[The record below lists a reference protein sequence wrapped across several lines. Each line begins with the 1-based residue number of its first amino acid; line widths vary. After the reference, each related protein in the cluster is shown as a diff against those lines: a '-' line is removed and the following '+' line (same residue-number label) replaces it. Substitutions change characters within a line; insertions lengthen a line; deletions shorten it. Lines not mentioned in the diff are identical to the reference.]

1 MITQSD
7 IARKLNISRATV
19 SRALQGQD
27 VSEETKKRVLEEA
40 ERMGY
45 VPNTA
50 ATILALKNKKIVYA
64 FIIATIDEGYG
75 QQTYEGILEASS
87 IWSGYNLEIR
97 VVFTDITKEGNQ
109 DKIQVKQFYEV
120 VNNNHVDGIIF
131 SALSY
136 ENMEIVTKECKQ
148 KNIPIMTLDM
158 IYKNSDLCHVGPNY
172 YNLGTYSAAYISNIM
187 MKRGKILILTYD
199 EGYELSSERMR
210 GFNDKLL
217 EYKNIVSKHVELE
230 EMSFDSYKIALEKN
244 LDSFSPIA
252 IYAPYHVDYIGRYLN
267 NIGLKDQIILI
278 SNGINKQIEDY
289 LFDGT
294 INAIVSARPHFLGA
308 VISNNFHKY
317 FYRPKDILK
326 GNIDVACDIYIKENY
341 IRYDKIF

>member
-7 IARKLNISRATV
+7 IAKKLNISRATV

-27 VSEETKKRVLEEA
+27 VSEETKKLVLEEA
-40 ERMGY
+40 EKMGY
-45 VPNTA
+45 VPNSA
-50 ATILALKNKKIVYA
+50 ATILALKTTKIVYA

-97 VVFTDITKEGNQ
+97 VIFTDINIDRKQEITQ
-109 DKIQVKQFYEV
+109 IKQFYDV
-120 VNNNHVDGIIF
+120 INNNHVDGIIF
-131 SALSY
+131 SALSSK
-136 ENMEIVTKECKQ
+136 NMEIITEECN
-148 KNIPIMTLDM
+148 KNKIPLMTLDM

-172 YNLGTYSAAYISNIM
+172 YQLGTYSAAYISNLM

-199 EGYELSSERMR
+199 EGYELSLERMR
-210 GFNDKLL
+210 GFNNKLL
-217 EYKNIVSKHVELE
+217 EYKDIVSKHVELE
-230 EMSFDSYKIALEKN
+230 KMSFKSYKKALQDN
-244 LDSFSPIA
+244 LDSFSPVA
-252 IYAPYHVDYIGRYLN
+252 IYAPYHVDYIGEYLKQRG
-267 NIGLKDQIILI
+267 IEDQIILI

-317 FYRPKDILK
+317 FYRPKDMLK